1 MEEKDYRE
9 IIRELDRHRGY
20 GVHTGVEEV
29 AGKFKQPYDS
39 VRAIRSQFLQRKSI
53 KNHYRVKDRSR
64 QHLKRWK
71 KGVSIGDL
79 ALELDFPPV
88 LLSNFLLQEMRNSKK
103 RTKELLKNPK
113 NVKDARLRK
122 ELEEVLSR
130 DELYTPISHNKQ
142 AAEGNRREDRLAVW
156 LDAQKLEYFTENDLR
171 QGTVEGKTPDFLLL
185 QPLLWHGDEYHWVE
199 SKASFGEDYI
209 HRKNHRGQVS
219 QYVELY
225 GHGMLV
231 YWYGYLTNLQRKN
244 YVIVD
249 RRELGLE

>member
-1 MEEKDYRE
+1 MAR
-9 IIRELDRHRGY
+9 I
-20 GVHTGVEEV
+20 TPV
-29 AGKFKQPYDS
+29 ARSLILFFLLLTLWLMLSGHYDPLL
-39 VRAIRSQFLQRKSI
+39 IFL
-53 KNHYRVKDRSR
+53 
-64 QHLKRWK
+64 
-71 KGVSIGDL
+71 G
-79 ALELDFPPV
+79 
-88 LLSNFLLQEMRNSKK
+88 LLSAAGVTLI
-103 RTKELLKNPK
+103 
-113 NVKDARLRK
+113 
-122 ELEEVLSR
+122 SR
-130 DELYTPISHNKQ
+130 RMGIVD
-142 AAEGNRREDRLAVW
+142 AEGNRREDRLAVW

>member
-1 MEEKDYRE
+1 MEEKVYRE

-29 AGKFKQPYDS
+29 AGKFKQPYDA

-53 KNHYRVKDRSR
+53 KNHYRIKDRSR
-64 QHLKRWK
+64 QHLKSWK
-71 KGVSIGDL
+71 NGVSIGDL

-113 NVKDARLRK
+113 NIKDARLRK

-156 LDAQKLEYFTENDLR
+156 LDAQKLEYFLPIWII
-171 QGTVEGKTPDFLLL
+171 KI
-185 QPLLWHGDEYHWVE
+185 W
-199 SKASFGEDYI
+199 
-209 HRKNHRGQVS
+209 
-219 QYVELY
+219 
-225 GHGMLV
+225 
-231 YWYGYLTNLQRKN
+231 
-244 YVIVD
+244 
-249 RRELGLE
+249 